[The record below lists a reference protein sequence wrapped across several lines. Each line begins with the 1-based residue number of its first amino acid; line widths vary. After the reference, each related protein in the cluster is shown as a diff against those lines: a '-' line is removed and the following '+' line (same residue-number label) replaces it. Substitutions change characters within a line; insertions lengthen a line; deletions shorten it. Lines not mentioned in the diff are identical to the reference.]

1 MLIYFPYG
9 MYHQKSVEA
18 TNPNASKRAPS
29 RGKPATGARRNEQVR
44 RRDGYLYFYF
54 FIYLVALSLSCAM
67 QDLWLWPMGS
77 LVVAHGLQ
85 SGGSVVQCA
94 GFVALQHVGSSF
106 PNQGSNPH
114 PLHCRVDS

>member
-1 MLIYFPYG
+1 MLVYFPSG
-9 MYHQKSVEA
+9 LYHQKSVEA
-18 TNPNASKRAPS
+18 ANPNASERAPS
-29 RGKPATGARRNEQVR
+29 RGEPATGARRYEQVR

-54 FIYLVALSLSCAM
+54 FIYLVALGLSCVM

-77 LVVAHGLQ
+77 RVGAQ
-85 SGGSVVQCA
+85 SLQCA

-114 PLHCRVDS
+114 PLHCRVGS